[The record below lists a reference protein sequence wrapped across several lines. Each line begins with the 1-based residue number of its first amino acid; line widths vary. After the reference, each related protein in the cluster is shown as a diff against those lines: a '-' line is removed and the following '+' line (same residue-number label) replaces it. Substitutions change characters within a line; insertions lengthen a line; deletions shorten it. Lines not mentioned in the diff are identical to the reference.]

1 MESFIKRKEYLASIL
16 IVLGNAVLEYDTDGY
31 RMITLLFDHQGF
43 CFMAQGIL
51 NSMNYQL
58 ASDDLSFL

>member
-16 IVLGNAVLEYDTDGY
+16 NVLGNAVLEYDTDGY

-43 CFMAQGIL
+43 CFIAQGKSI
-51 NSMNYQL
+51 NNYQL
-58 ASDDLSFL
+58 ASNNQYFL